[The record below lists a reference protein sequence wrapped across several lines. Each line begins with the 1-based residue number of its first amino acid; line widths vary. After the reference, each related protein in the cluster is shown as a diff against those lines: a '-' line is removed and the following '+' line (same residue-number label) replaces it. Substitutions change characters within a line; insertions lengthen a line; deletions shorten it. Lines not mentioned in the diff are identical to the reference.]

1 MIADPP
7 VLTIKQKF
15 DRVDPQQVA
24 KFSGAQTVHVVDA
37 MDGHGALDYRIK
49 PLDPGSA
56 SFAGPA
62 LTCHAGADDN
72 LAILAAFAV
81 ARPGDVIVAATDG
94 FTGSAV
100 FGDLF
105 ARYASN
111 CGIVAVVTDGLA
123 RDTAGIID
131 TGLPVFVGGVTPG
144 SSARSGP
151 GTVGLPIVIGRV
163 SVSAGDLIVGD
174 RDGVVVVPRSDVH
187 AVVARLEDVRTAE
200 SVFEADAE
208 TGLHVPNFMQ
218 ELLQSEKV
226 RYLD

>member
-1 MIADPP
+1 
-7 VLTIKQKF
+7 
-15 DRVDPQQVA
+15 
-24 KFSGAQTVHVVDA
+24 
-37 MDGHGALDYRIK
+37 
-49 PLDPGSA
+49 
-56 SFAGPA
+56 
-62 LTCHAGADDN
+62 
-72 LAILAAFAV
+72 LAAFAV

-200 SVFEADAE
+200 SVFEADAA